1 MPLVFSPLSEDVLGP
16 APVQLFPKSAFVA
29 RQLGNP
35 PVADQE
41 LFDASRAVLEER
53 GISVVD
59 ADSSSGR
66 KDFLE
71 RVLGLI
77 RGTGFTVA
85 LFSEETRRTALAN
98 IALELGFAAMCG
110 KPLVIIKS
118 RNAEAPSDLTR
129 TDYIDYDREDQDR
142 FRTKLMQAMEEIDAL
157 ATFERDKLEVAL
169 EAERMDCAIAFE
181 RIRKAFLLTGEQAY
195 IHHADTV
202 IDRLQRGTDI
212 DDLSRQREE
221 ISTFIRQANRA
232 IEPQP

>member
-129 TDYIDYDREDQDR
+129 TDYIDYDREDQVR
-142 FRTKLMQAMEEIDAL
+142 FRTKLMQAIEEIDAL